1 MKLSYIIDSEGNK
14 KSVIISIK
22 DWENIERGLEKLA
35 LLEEMKDGF
44 KEIKQLKKGKSKIKA
59 TQQLLDKL

>member
-1 MKLSYIIDSEGNK
+1 MKLSYVIDSEGNK

-44 KEIKQLKKGKSKIKA
+44 KEIKQLKKGKSTTKT